1 MVSQAFFVGKN
12 LSLWYNNSNNN
23 QSRKGVDS
31 MVTGS
36 DNSILL
42 EVIKQ
47 QNETISALNNTIEKM
62 NIDSRILREQIDYL
76 TKKLFGKKSEK
87 TSAISG
93 QITLDV
99 APFGQFDEAEVEAN
113 LEEIEQV
120 ISKKKT
126 RAGYSRE
133 KALSNLPEEDR
144 VYSLSKE
151 EQICLTD
158 GDELKY
164 AGKKY
169 LRTEVEY
176 QPATMKLVHLYQ
188 ENWECRTCR
197 KEGRAYLTQA
207 KTDAPLLQHSM
218 ASPSSVAW
226 TMYQKYVNHMPLYR
240 QEKDWKNLGMEISR
254 STLSNWILKT
264 SEEWLSLMIS
274 KLHEKLLQQS
284 HLHADESPI
293 QVMKEEGRSNTT
305 KSYMWVY
312 TTGSRSSK
320 PIRIFEYRTGR
331 AGKNASDFLDGYSGY
346 LTTDGFKGYG
356 QVKNIKRCL
365 CWSHVRRYFVDALP
379 KDVKS
384 PGTTLAQQGI
394 AYCNK
399 LFNIEEKLKDLPTEE
414 RRVERLKQEIPVLE
428 AFWAWVDINL
438 EGVLQKSKVGQ
449 ALQYAKNHRE
459 GLMTFLDDGDCD
471 ISNNLAENSIRPFTV
486 GRKNWLFAGS
496 PAGAGASAAVYTI
509 VETAKANGLNPY
521 KYLEYLLRHIPSIP
535 PKQQKDFL
543 DKLLPWNPQVQAA
556 CKSK

>member
-1 MVSQAFFVGKN
+1 VN
-12 LSLWYNNSNNN
+12 
-23 QSRKGVDS
+23 S

-36 DNSILL
+36 EGSILL

-47 QNETISALNNTIEKM
+47 QNETIAALKNTIEQM
-62 NIDSRILREQIDYL
+62 NADSKILHEQIDYL

-93 QITLDV
+93 QITLDAV
-99 APFGQFDEAEVEAN
+99 AFGQFDEAEVEAN
-113 LEEIEQV
+113 IEEVEQV

-144 VYSLSKE
+144 VYSLSEKE
-151 EQICLTD
+151 QVCPTD

-176 QPATMKLVHLYQ
+176 QPATMKLVHVYQ

-197 KEGRAYLTQA
+197 KEGRPYLTQA
-207 KTDAPLLQHSM
+207 KTDTPLLQHSM

-226 TMYQKYVNHMPLYR
+226 TMYQKYVNHVPLYR
-240 QEKDWKNLGMEISR
+240 QEKDWRNLGMELSR
-254 STLSNWILKT
+254 STLSNWIVKT
-264 SEEWLSLMIS
+264 SEEWLSLMVS
-274 KLHEKLLQQS
+274 KLHKKLLEQN

-320 PIRIFEYRTGR
+320 PIRIFQYRAGR
-331 AGKNASDFLDGYSGY
+331 SGKNASDFLEGYMGY
-346 LTTDGFKGYG
+346 LHTDGFKGYG
-356 QVKNIKRCL
+356 KVKNIKRCL

-384 PGTTLAQQGI
+384 PGSTLAQQGI

-414 RRVERLKQEIPVLE
+414 RRVERLKQEIPLLE
-428 AFWAWVDINL
+428 AFWAWVNTNL
-438 EGVLQKSKVGQ
+438 EVVLQKSKIGQ
-449 ALQYAKNHRE
+449 ALQYAKNHQE
-459 GLMTFLDDGDCD
+459 GLMAFLEDGDCD

-496 PAGAGASAAVYTI
+496 PAGADASATVYTL
-509 VETAKANGLNPY
+509 VETAKANGLNPH
-521 KYLEYLLRHIPSIP
+521 KYLEYLLRHIPSMVY
-535 PKQQKDFL
+535 QKGEEIL
-543 DKLLPWNPQVQAA
+543 ESLLPWEPDIQTV
-556 CKSK
+556 CSTK